1 MLRRTTVFLFLAE
14 SPIDTYTTSSCDYRS
29 VLPES
34 PIDLDVT
41 NSFFYETGAVSPP
54 EMPESEDIAEFQE
67 QQMIP
72 QEKLTLFEDTDE
84 EDISDTN
91 LPSSE
96 PPTLEKPTYAEAV
109 TATELPM
116 QASATLPSFEHRT
129 LQKPTDAKAMAVTK
143 VNPVAAAQKQYMQ
156 TISVSPEKLKL
167 GGALLPI
174 PNVNDPY
181 TIRVDSASGQ
191 IIIEGEENAVHGAAA
206 KVYEIL
212 SSISED
218 FLPDVSPEVA
228 SLFLTPEGQAGLAKS
243 SFNGVLNVRDDAVY
257 LMAYSASADETA
269 KSLKDLIQCRRTTVL
284 EPYHDFLQSP
294 EYQELVDELQSKF
307 TVHIKSNPEDQNIL
321 ISGIEVDA
329 ATEELQVKL
338 KEKVVTTDT
347 LQVTSGIGRFIT
359 TYLPDLQKKLQSR

>member
-1 MLRRTTVFLFLAE
+1 MLRRTSVFLFRAE
-14 SPIDTYTTSSCDYRS
+14 SPIDTYTTSSCDHRS

-34 PIDLDVT
+34 PIDLYVT
-41 NSFFYETGAVSPP
+41 NSFFSTP

-67 QQMIP
+67 QQMIS
-72 QEKLTLFEDTDE
+72 QETLILFEDTDE

-96 PPTLEKPTYAEAV
+96 QPTLEKPTDAETV

-143 VNPVAAAQKQYMQ
+143 VNSVAAAQKQYMQ
-156 TISVSPEKLKL
+156 TISDSPEKWKL
-167 GGALLPI
+167 MEACLPT

-181 TIRVDSASGQ
+181 TIRVDSGAGQ
-191 IIIEGEENAVHGAAA
+191 ITIEGEELAVIDATC

-228 SLFLTPEGQAGLAKS
+228 SLFLTPEGQARLAKS
-243 SFNGVLNVRDDAVY
+243 SFNGVLNVRHDGVY

-269 KSLKDLIQCRRTTVL
+269 KSLKDLIHCRRTTVL
-284 EPYHDFLQSP
+284 ELYYDFLRSP
-294 EYQELVDELQSKF
+294 EYQKLVDELQSKF
-307 TVHIKSNPEDQNIL
+307 TVHIKSYLEDRNIL

-338 KEKVVTTDT
+338 KEKAVTTDT
-347 LQVTSGIGRFIT
+347 LQVTSGIGRFIM
-359 TYLPDLQKKLQSR
+359 TYQRDLQKNLQSR